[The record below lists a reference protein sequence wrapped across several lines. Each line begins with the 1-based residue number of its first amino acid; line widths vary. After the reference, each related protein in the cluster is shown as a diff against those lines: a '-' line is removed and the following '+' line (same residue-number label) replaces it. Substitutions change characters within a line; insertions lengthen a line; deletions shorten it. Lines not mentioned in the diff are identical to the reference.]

1 MSGQALPD
9 GTAAPGSGQ
18 NLLPFGA
25 DPTEGSLSTYQN
37 QTGAESYTLCLNNG
51 SLILSFAGYATKEAP
66 ISQGKAS

>member
-1 MSGQALPD
+1 MGQQHQ
-9 GTAAPGSGQ
+9 AAGRTFYPLGQ
-18 NLLPFGA
+18 IL
-25 DPTEGSLSTYQN
+25 TEGSLSTYQN